1 MTFPLLTSHEQTEL
15 VERIQNGDAA
25 AEARLVDLFSPAIR
39 TMARVRSRN
48 AIDDQDVSQ
57 DVLIAAIT
65 AIRRGQLRDAARLG
79 GFIAGIARNL
89 INNQLRLQASRPVE
103 PLIRDDAA
111 VADLR
116 EEMTRRERARAL
128 RSALDEMRR
137 GDRQVL
143 MLTLV
148 EGLKSG
154 EIANR
159 LGLSADV
166 VRTRK
171 ARAIKRLT
179 ERLKSV

>member
-1 MTFPLLTSHEQTEL
+1 MSFPLLTADEQTEL
-15 VERIQNGDAA
+15 VERIQAGDAA

-39 TMARVRSRN
+39 TMTRVRTRN

-65 AIRRGQLRDAARLG
+65 AIRRRQLRDAELLG
-79 GFIAGIARNL
+79 GSIAGMALNL
-89 INNQLRLQASRPVE
+89 INNQLRLHASRPVE
-103 PLIRDDAA
+103 PLTRDDAA

-116 EEMTRRERARAL
+116 EEITRRERARAL
-128 RSALDEMRR
+128 RAALDEMRR
-137 GDRQVL
+137 DDRQVL
-143 MLTLV
+143 ILTLV

-159 LGLSADV
+159 LGLSPDV

-179 ERLKSV
+179 ERLKSG